1 MKKTAAIL
9 SAVAVMAFSATA
21 AFAENGGVVGDVV
34 DGAESIVDD
43 VVSGAEDIIDGGDGN
58 GNDSA
63 FSDDDGDVLPDAD
76 SDATVGNDS
85 SDESSDNSSDESSDE
100 SSENSMTSGIVE
112 SGNVNT
118 GVPALELAALGTA
131 AIGGLAAMAATVRR
145 RK

>member
-9 SAVAVMAFSATA
+9 SAVAVMAFSAAA

-58 GNDSA
+58 DSA
-63 FSDDDGDVLPDAD
+63 FSDDGGNVLPDAD

-85 SDESSDNSSDESSDE
+85 SDESSDESSDTSSDE